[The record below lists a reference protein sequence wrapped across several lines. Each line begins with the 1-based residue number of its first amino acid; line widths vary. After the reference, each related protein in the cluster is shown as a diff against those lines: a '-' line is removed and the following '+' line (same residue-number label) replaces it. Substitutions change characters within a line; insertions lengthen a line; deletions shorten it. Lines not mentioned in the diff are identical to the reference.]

1 MMAKVLRM
9 SFQNAQGRTVSV
21 SLREPVDPLDPVD
34 VSSCMDKI
42 VIGNI
47 FNTSGGDIVAKLKA
61 ETIETTVESVIDFT

>member
-34 VSSCMDKI
+34 VRQK
-42 VIGNI
+42 
-47 FNTSGGDIVAKLKA
+47 
-61 ETIETTVESVIDFT
+61 